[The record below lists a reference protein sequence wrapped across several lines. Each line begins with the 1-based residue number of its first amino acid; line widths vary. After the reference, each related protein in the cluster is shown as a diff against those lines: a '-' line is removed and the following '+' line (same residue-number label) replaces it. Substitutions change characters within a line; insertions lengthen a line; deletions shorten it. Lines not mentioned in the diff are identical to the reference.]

1 MLCVPVQTDDAY
13 RAKSWGLTKTM
24 GYCQRLKHMMH
35 VVIAV
40 SHTAGLTALLQSGC
54 LPVLIC
60 STPPPR
66 CAARGSGSCG
76 VRRECGGCAAC
87 AWIGRV
93 RGWQDGADGGRRAL
107 VKGRSED
114 VTMASGVA

>member
-13 RAKSWGLTKTM
+13 RAKSWGLTKAM

-54 LPVLIC
+54 LPVLTC
-60 STPPPR
+60 SASP
-66 CAARGSGSCG
+66 
-76 VRRECGGCAAC
+76 
-87 AWIGRV
+87 
-93 RGWQDGADGGRRAL
+93 
-107 VKGRSED
+107 
-114 VTMASGVA
+114 SGVLPVRQGRAAFGVNVEDTLPVPGSAEFEAGRMERMAAAGL